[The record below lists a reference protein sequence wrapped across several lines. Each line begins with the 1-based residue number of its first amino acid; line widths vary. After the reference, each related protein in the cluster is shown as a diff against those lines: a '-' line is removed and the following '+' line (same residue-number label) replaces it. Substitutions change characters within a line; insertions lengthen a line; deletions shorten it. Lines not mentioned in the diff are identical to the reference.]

1 MILSDKSL
9 QNTREWEEKG
19 YRLPKYDREAMIEE
33 TIKNPTWVH
42 FGGGNIFRAFLA
54 RLQQELLNRG
64 VVKGGI
70 IVGGSYDYQVIKEV
84 FTKQDDLILAV
95 TLKSD
100 GSIDKE
106 IIASVAAAKPCEPL
120 FVEDWAFFQKAFANP
135 SLQMVSFTITEKAY
149 AIRSNDG
156 KLFEPIA
163 KDIVDGTATPK
174 SFLAKLTSLLYHRYQ
189 QNGGGLTLVSM
200 DNCSGNGDRIAE
212 AVKTVAKGWEQNG
225 HVPKEFLTYLDEQ
238 IAYPW
243 TMIDKI
249 TPRPDAKVVEILKKD
264 GFESGGLIVTDNNAH
279 ISTFVNAEEA
289 EYLVIEDTFKNGRP
303 PLEEVGVYFTDR
315 KTVNNVERMKVT
327 TCLNPLHTALAIYGS
342 ILGFT
347 LISEEMKDPQLR
359 KLVEGIGYDEGMPV
373 VVHPEILDPKEFI
386 DEVLNKRF
394 PNPFMP
400 DAPQRIATD
409 TSQKLAI
416 RFGETVKSYIE
427 RPDLDV
433 NDLKLIPLVYAG
445 WIRYLMGI
453 DDEGAAFTPSSD
465 PRLEEA
471 QAYVKGIQLGDKG
484 PFTQLDR
491 LLSDATIWG
500 VNLIEVGLSELVLSY
515 FERLIEGP
523 GAVRRT
529 LIAVVG
535 E

>member
-1 MILSDKSL
+1 M
-9 QNTREWEEKG
+9 
-19 YRLPKYDREAMIEE
+19 
-33 TIKNPTWVH
+33 
-42 FGGGNIFRAFLA
+42 
-54 RLQQELLNRG
+54 
-64 VVKGGI
+64 
-70 IVGGSYDYQVIKEV
+70 
-84 FTKQDDLILAV
+84 
-95 TLKSD
+95 
-100 GSIDKE
+100 
-106 IIASVAAAKPCEPL
+106 
-120 FVEDWAFFQKAFANP
+120 
-135 SLQMVSFTITEKAY
+135 
-149 AIRSNDG
+149 
-156 KLFEPIA
+156 
-163 KDIVDGTATPK
+163 
-174 SFLAKLTSLLYHRYQ
+174 
-189 QNGGGLTLVSM
+189 
-200 DNCSGNGDRIAE
+200 
-212 AVKTVAKGWEQNG
+212 
-225 HVPKEFLTYLDEQ
+225 
-238 IAYPW
+238 
-243 TMIDKI
+243 
-249 TPRPDAKVVEILKKD
+249 
-264 GFESGGLIVTDNNAH
+264 
-279 ISTFVNAEEA
+279 
-289 EYLVIEDTFKNGRP
+289 VIEDTFKNGRP

-471 QAYVKGIQLGDKG
+471 QAYVKGIQLGTKA
-484 PFTQLDR
+484 R
-491 LLSDATIWG
+491 SLS
-500 VNLIEVGLSELVLSY
+500 
-515 FERLIEGP
+515 
-523 GAVRRT
+523 
-529 LIAVVG
+529 
-535 E
+535 